1 MKPMYISKIAASFVL
16 AAVLLASCGQK
27 DKSAELNDLKAKR
40 SELDGKI
47 SALEQELGI
56 TNAAKARKI
65 MTTDVVTAPFKHC
78 VEIQGTVDA
87 ENNIVVAPQIPG
99 LVTKIYVQ
107 EGDAVQV
114 GQLLAETDNSAYAAQ
129 IAAIQPQLELA
140 QDVFQR
146 QQRLWDQKIGS
157 EVQYLQSKTQ
167 VDALTKQILA
177 IQAQIEL
184 TKVKAPINGVV
195 DHVGARVG
203 QFATA
208 QNPDPCF
215 RIVNLNSLKVKSEVA
230 ESYANKV
237 KKGNKV
243 VLFFPD
249 VNIEV
254 DGSISFTAK
263 FISPMTRTFTA
274 EAVLTGSNE
283 LLRPNMVSIMKI
295 VDYENAAAI
304 LAPLNIIQN
313 ENNLQYV
320 YVAVNENGVL
330 TARRRAVTVGQVYA
344 GNAELTSGLSIG
356 DKLITTGYA
365 ELTEGMAIEL

>member
-1 MKPMYISKIAASFVL
+1 MKSMYISKIAASLGL
-16 AAVLLASCGQK
+16 AAVLLASCGSK
-27 DKSAELNDLKAKR
+27 DKNAELNDLKAKR
-40 SELDGKI
+40 SELDGQI
-47 SALEQELGI
+47 ASLEKELGI
-56 TNAAKARKI
+56 TNAAKARKVV
-65 MTTDVVTAPFKHC
+65 TTDVVAAPFKHC

-87 ENNIVVAPQIPG
+87 ENNVVVAPQIPG
-99 LVTKIYVQ
+99 LVTKIYVN
-107 EGDAVQV
+107 EGDAVQA

-195 DHVGARVG
+195 DHIGARVG

-230 ESYANKV
+230 ETYANKV

-243 VLFFPD
+243 LLYFPD
-249 VNIEV
+249 IATEIE
-254 DGSISFTAK
+254 GSISFTAK

-274 EAVLTGSNE
+274 EAMLSGSNE
-283 LLRPNMVSIMKI
+283 MLRPNMVSIMKI
-295 VDYENAAAI
+295 VDYENPAAI

-330 TARRRAVTVGQVYA
+330 TARRRAVTIGQVYA
-344 GNAELTSGLSIG
+344 GNAEVTGGLSVG

>member
-1 MKPMYISKIAASFVL
+1 MKLMYISKITASILLGAA
-16 AAVLLASCGQK
+16 LLASCGTK
-27 DKSAELNDLKAKR
+27 DKNAELNDLKAKR

-47 SALEQELGI
+47 AELEKELGV
-56 TNAAKARKI
+56 TNAPKTRKV
-65 MTTDVVTAPFKHC
+65 MTTDVATAPFKHC

-87 ENNIVVAPQIPG
+87 ENIIVVAPQIPG

-330 TARRRAVTVGQVYA
+330 TARRRAVTIGQVYA
-344 GNAELTSGLSIG
+344 GNAEVTGGLSVG

>member
-1 MKPMYISKIAASFVL
+1 MYISKITASIVLGAA
-16 AAVLLASCGQK
+16 LLASCGPK
-27 DKSAELNDLKAKR
+27 DKNAELNDLKAKR
-40 SELDGKI
+40 SELDGQI
-47 SALEQELGI
+47 SALEKELGI
-56 TNAAKARKI
+56 TNAAKTRKVV
-65 MTTDVVTAPFKHC
+65 TTDVAAAPFKHC

-87 ENNIVVAPQIPG
+87 ENNVIVAPQIPG
-99 LVTKIYVQ
+99 LVTNIYVN
-107 EGDAVQV
+107 EGDAVSA

-129 IAAIQPQLELA
+129 IAAIQPQLDLA
-140 QDVFQR
+140 KDVFQR
-146 QQRLWDQKIGS
+146 QQRLWEQKIGS
-157 EVQYLQSKTQ
+157 EVQYLQAKTQ
-167 VDALTKQILA
+167 VEALTKQINA

-184 TKVKAPINGVV
+184 TKVKAPISGIV
-195 DHVGARVG
+195 DHIGARMG

-215 RIVNLNSLKVKSEVA
+215 RIVNLASLKVKSEVA

-243 VLFFPD
+243 LLFFPD
-249 VNIEV
+249 INTEIE
-254 DGSISFTAK
+254 GSISFTAK

-274 EAVLTGSNE
+274 EASLSGSNDM
-283 LLRPNMVSIMKI
+283 LRPNMVSVMKI
-295 VDYENAAAI
+295 VDYENPAAI
-304 LAPLNIIQN
+304 LAPLNLIQN
-313 ENNLQYV
+313 ENNMQFV

-344 GNAELTSGLSIG
+344 GNAELTSGLTIG

>member
-1 MKPMYISKIAASFVL
+1 MKLMYISKITASILLGAA
-16 AAVLLASCGQK
+16 LLASCGTK
-27 DKSAELNDLKAKR
+27 DKNAELNDLKAKR

-47 SALEQELGI
+47 AELEKELGV
-56 TNAAKARKI
+56 TNAPKTRKV
-65 MTTDVVTAPFKHC
+65 MTTDVATAPFKHC

-99 LVTKIYVQ
+99 LVTKIYVN

-167 VDALTKQILA
+167 VEALTKQILA

-274 EAVLTGSNE
+274 EAILTGSNE

-344 GNAELTSGLSIG
+344 GNAEVTGGLSVG

>member
-1 MKPMYISKIAASFVL
+1 MKLMYISKITASILLGAA
-16 AAVLLASCGQK
+16 LLASCGTK
-27 DKSAELNDLKAKR
+27 DKNAELNDLKAKR

-47 SALEQELGI
+47 AELEKELGV
-56 TNAAKARKI
+56 TNAPKTRKV
-65 MTTDVVTAPFKHC
+65 MTTDVATAPFKHC

-87 ENNIVVAPQIPG
+87 ENNVVVAPQIPG

-140 QDVFQR
+140 QDVFLR

-157 EVQYLQSKTQ
+157 EVQFLQAKTQ
-167 VDALTKQILA
+167 VDAMSKQISA

-184 TKVKAPINGVV
+184 TKVKSPISGIV

-215 RIVNLNSLKVKSEVA
+215 RIVNLSSLKVKSEVA
-230 ESYANKV
+230 ETYANKV

-243 VLFFPD
+243 LLYFPD
-249 VNIEV
+249 ISTEIE
-254 DGSISFTAK
+254 GSISFIAK
-263 FISPMTRTFTA
+263 FISPMSRTFTA
-274 EAVLTGSNE
+274 EATLSGSNE
-283 LLRPNMVSIMKI
+283 MLRPNMVSVMKI
-295 VDYENAAAI
+295 VDYENPAAI
-304 LAPLNIIQN
+304 LAPLNLIQN
-313 ENNLQYV
+313 ENNLQFV

-344 GNAELTSGLSIG
+344 GNAELTSGLSVG

>member
-1 MKPMYISKIAASFVL
+1 MKLMYISKITASILLGAA
-16 AAVLLASCGQK
+16 LLASCGTK
-27 DKSAELNDLKAKR
+27 DKNAELNDLKAKR

-47 SALEQELGI
+47 AELEKELGV
-56 TNAAKARKI
+56 TNAPKTRKV
-65 MTTDVVTAPFKHC
+65 MTTDVATAPFKHC

-99 LVTKIYVQ
+99 LVTKIYVN

-177 IQAQIEL
+177 VQAQIEL

-249 VNIEV
+249 VNIEL

-274 EAVLTGSNE
+274 EAILTGSNE

-344 GNAELTSGLSIG
+344 GNAEVTGGLSVG

>member
-1 MKPMYISKIAASFVL
+1 MKLMYISKITASILLGAA
-16 AAVLLASCGQK
+16 LLASCGTK
-27 DKSAELNDLKAKR
+27 DKNAELNDLKAKR

-47 SALEQELGI
+47 AELEKELGV
-56 TNAAKARKI
+56 TNAPKTRKV
-65 MTTDVVTAPFKHC
+65 MTTDVATAPFKHC

-215 RIVNLNSLKVKSEVA
+215 RIVNLSSLKVKSEVA

>member
-1 MKPMYISKIAASFVL
+1 
-16 AAVLLASCGQK
+16 
-27 DKSAELNDLKAKR
+27 
-40 SELDGKI
+40 
-47 SALEQELGI
+47 
-56 TNAAKARKI
+56 
-65 MTTDVVTAPFKHC
+65 
-78 VEIQGTVDA
+78 
-87 ENNIVVAPQIPG
+87 
-99 LVTKIYVQ
+99 
-107 EGDAVQV
+107 
-114 GQLLAETDNSAYAAQ
+114 
-129 IAAIQPQLELA
+129 
-140 QDVFQR
+140 
-146 QQRLWDQKIGS
+146 
-157 EVQYLQSKTQ
+157 
-167 VDALTKQILA
+167 
-177 IQAQIEL
+177 
-184 TKVKAPINGVV
+184 
-195 DHVGARVG
+195 
-203 QFATA
+203 
-208 QNPDPCF
+208 
-215 RIVNLNSLKVKSEVA
+215 
-230 ESYANKV
+230 V

-330 TARRRAVTVGQVYA
+330 TARRRAVTIGQVYA
-344 GNAELTSGLSIG
+344 GNAEVTGGLSVG

>member
-1 MKPMYISKIAASFVL
+1 MKLMYISKITASILLGAA
-16 AAVLLASCGQK
+16 LLASCGTK
-27 DKSAELNDLKAKR
+27 DKNAELNDLKAKR

-47 SALEQELGI
+47 AELEKELGV
-56 TNAAKARKI
+56 TNAPKTRKV
-65 MTTDVVTAPFKHC
+65 MTTDVATAPFKHC

-215 RIVNLNSLKVKSEVA
+215 RIVNLSSLKVKSEVA

-330 TARRRAVTVGQVYA
+330 TARRRAVTIGQVYA
-344 GNAELTSGLSIG
+344 GNAELTGGLSVG

>member
-1 MKPMYISKIAASFVL
+1 MKPMYISKIVASFVL
-16 AAVLLASCGQK
+16 AAVLLASCGSK

-87 ENNIVVAPQIPG
+87 ENNVVVAPQIPG
-99 LVTKIYVQ
+99 LITKIYVS
-107 EGDAVQV
+107 EGDAVSV

-157 EVQYLQSKTQ
+157 EVQYLQAKTQ
-167 VDALTKQILA
+167 VDALNKQISA
-177 IQAQIEL
+177 VQAQIEL
-184 TKVKAPINGVV
+184 TKVKSPISGIV
-195 DHVGARVG
+195 DHIGARLG

-215 RIVNLNSLKVKSEVA
+215 RVVNLASLKVKAEVA
-230 ESYANKV
+230 ETYANKV

-243 VLFFPD
+243 LLYFPD
-249 VNIEV
+249 ISTEIE
-254 DGSISFTAK
+254 GSISFTAR
-263 FISPMTRTFTA
+263 FISPMSRTFTA
-274 EAVLTGSNE
+274 EATLSGSNE
-283 LLRPNMVSIMKI
+283 LLRPNMVSVMKI
-295 VDYENAAAI
+295 VDYENPAAI
-304 LAPLNIIQN
+304 LAPLNLIQN
-313 ENNLQYV
+313 ENNLQFV

-344 GNAELTSGLSIG
+344 GNAELTSGLSVD
-356 DKLITTGYA
+356 DKLITTGYS

>member
-1 MKPMYISKIAASFVL
+1 MKSMYISKIAASLGL
-16 AAVLLASCGQK
+16 AALLLASCGSK
-27 DKSAELNDLKAKR
+27 DKNAQLNDLKAKR
-40 SELDGKI
+40 SELDGQI
-47 SALEQELGI
+47 ASLEKELGI
-56 TNAAKARKI
+56 TNAAKARKVV
-65 MTTDVVTAPFKHC
+65 TTDVVTAPFKHC

-87 ENNIVVAPQIPG
+87 ENNVVVAPQIPG
-99 LVTKIYVQ
+99 LVTRIYVQ
-107 EGDAVQV
+107 EGDAVQA

-140 QDVFQR
+140 KDVFQR
-146 QQRLWDQKIGS
+146 QERLWEQKIGS
-157 EVQYLQSKTQ
+157 EVQYLQAKTQ
-167 VDALTKQILA
+167 VDALTKQISA
-177 IQAQIEL
+177 VQAQIEL
-184 TKVKAPINGVV
+184 TKVKAPLSGIV

-215 RIVNLNSLKVKSEVA
+215 RIVNLSSLKVKSEVA
-230 ESYANKV
+230 ETYANKV

-243 VLFFPD
+243 LLYFPD
-249 VNIEV
+249 IATEV
-254 DGSISFTAK
+254 EGSISFTAK
-263 FISPMTRTFTA
+263 FISPMSRTFTA
-274 EAVLTGSNE
+274 EALLSGSNE

-295 VDYENAAAI
+295 VDYENPAAI

-330 TARRRAVTVGQVYA
+330 TARRRTVTVGQVYA

>member
-1 MKPMYISKIAASFVL
+1 MKSMYISKIAASLGL
-16 AAVLLASCGQK
+16 AAVLLASCGSK
-27 DKSAELNDLKAKR
+27 DKNAELNDLKAKR
-40 SELDGKI
+40 SELDGQI
-47 SALEQELGI
+47 ASLEKELGI
-56 TNAAKARKI
+56 TNAAKTRKVV
-65 MTTDVVTAPFKHC
+65 TTDVVTAPFKHC

-87 ENNIVVAPQIPG
+87 ENNVVVAPQIPG
-99 LVTKIYVQ
+99 LVTKIYVN
-107 EGDAVQV
+107 EGDAVQA

-129 IAAIQPQLELA
+129 IAAVQPQLELA
-140 QDVFQR
+140 KDVFLR
-146 QQRLWDQKIGS
+146 QERLWEQKIGS
-157 EVQYLQSKTQ
+157 EVQYLQAKTQ
-167 VDALTKQILA
+167 VDALTKQISA

-184 TKVKAPINGVV
+184 TKVKAPISGVV
-195 DHVGARVG
+195 DHIGARVG

-215 RIVNLNSLKVKSEVA
+215 RIVNLASLKVKSEVA
-230 ESYANKV
+230 ETYANKV

-243 VLFFPD
+243 MLYFPD
-249 VNIEV
+249 ISTEIE
-254 DGSISFTAK
+254 GSISFTAK

-274 EAVLTGSNE
+274 EAMLSGSNE
-283 LLRPNMVSIMKI
+283 MLRPNMVSIMKI
-295 VDYENAAAI
+295 VDYENPAAI

-313 ENNLQYV
+313 ENNMQYV

-330 TARRRAVTVGQVYA
+330 TARRRAITVGQVYA

>member
-1 MKPMYISKIAASFVL
+1 MKSMYISKIAASLGL
-16 AAVLLASCGQK
+16 AAVLLTSCGSK
-27 DKSAELNDLKAKR
+27 DKNAELNDLKAKR
-40 SELDGKI
+40 SELDGQI
-47 SALEQELGI
+47 ASLEKELGI
-56 TNAAKARKI
+56 TNAAKTRKVV
-65 MTTDVVTAPFKHC
+65 TTDVVTAPFKHC
-78 VEIQGTVDA
+78 IEIQGTVDA
-87 ENNIVVAPQIPG
+87 ENNVVVAPQIPG
-99 LVTKIYVQ
+99 LVTKIYVN
-107 EGDAVQV
+107 EGDAVQA

-140 QDVFQR
+140 KDVFLR
-146 QQRLWDQKIGS
+146 QERLWEQKIGS
-157 EVQYLQSKTQ
+157 EVQYLQAKTQ
-167 VDALTKQILA
+167 VDALTKQISA

-184 TKVKAPINGVV
+184 TKVKAPISGVV

-215 RIVNLNSLKVKSEVA
+215 RIVNLASLKVKSEVA
-230 ESYANKV
+230 ETYANKV

-243 VLFFPD
+243 MLYFPD
-249 VNIEV
+249 ISTEIE
-254 DGSISFTAK
+254 GSISFTAK
-263 FISPMTRTFTA
+263 FISPMSRTFTA
-274 EAVLTGSNE
+274 EAMLSGSNE
-283 LLRPNMVSIMKI
+283 MLRPNMVSIMKI
-295 VDYENAAAI
+295 VDYENPAAI

-313 ENNLQYV
+313 ENNMQYV

-330 TARRRAVTVGQVYA
+330 TARRRAITVGQVYA

>member
-1 MKPMYISKIAASFVL
+1 MKLMYISKITASILLGAA
-16 AAVLLASCGQK
+16 LLASCGTK
-27 DKSAELNDLKAKR
+27 DKNAELNDLKAKR

-47 SALEQELGI
+47 AELEKELGV
-56 TNAAKARKI
+56 TNAPKTRKV
-65 MTTDVVTAPFKHC
+65 MTTDVATAPFKHC

-99 LVTKIYVQ
+99 LVTKIYVN

-177 IQAQIEL
+177 VQAQIEL

-274 EAVLTGSNE
+274 EAILTGSNE

-344 GNAELTSGLSIG
+344 GNAEMTGGLSVG

>member
-1 MKPMYISKIAASFVL
+1 MYISKIAASLGL
-16 AAVLLASCGQK
+16 AAVLLASCGSK
-27 DKSAELNDLKAKR
+27 DKNAELNDLKAKR
-40 SELDGKI
+40 SELDGQI
-47 SALEQELGI
+47 ASLEKELGI
-56 TNAAKARKI
+56 TNAAKARKVV
-65 MTTDVVTAPFKHC
+65 TNDVVTAPFKHC

-87 ENNIVVAPQIPG
+87 ENNVVVAPQIPG
-99 LVTKIYVQ
+99 LVTKIYVN
-107 EGDAVQV
+107 EGDAVQA

-129 IAAIQPQLELA
+129 IAAVQPQLELA
-140 QDVFQR
+140 KDVFLR
-146 QQRLWDQKIGS
+146 QERLWEQKIGS
-157 EVQYLQSKTQ
+157 EVQYLQAKTQ
-167 VDALTKQILA
+167 VDALTKQISA

-184 TKVKAPINGVV
+184 TKVKAPISGVV
-195 DHVGARVG
+195 DHIGARVG

-215 RIVNLNSLKVKSEVA
+215 RIVNLASLKVKSEVA
-230 ESYANKV
+230 ETYANKV

-243 VLFFPD
+243 MLYFPD
-249 VNIEV
+249 IATEIE
-254 DGSISFTAK
+254 GSISFTAK

-274 EAVLTGSNE
+274 EAMLSGSNE
-283 LLRPNMVSIMKI
+283 MLRPNMVSIMKI
-295 VDYENAAAI
+295 VDYENPAAI

-330 TARRRAVTVGQVYA
+330 TARRRAITVGQVYA